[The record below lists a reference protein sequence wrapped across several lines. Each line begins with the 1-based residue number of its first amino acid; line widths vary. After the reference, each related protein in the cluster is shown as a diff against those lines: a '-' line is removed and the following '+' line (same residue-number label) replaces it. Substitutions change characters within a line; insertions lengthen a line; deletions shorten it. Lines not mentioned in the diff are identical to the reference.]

1 MSSGPLG
8 IHFPPETGEITC
20 ETASDIRDLEGVQEG
35 VEEAVE
41 VEGRGNVDQ
50 KLALCVVVYV
60 GQVVSGD
67 QVDVDTCKTR
77 TGVSE
82 REREREREKERER
95 ERERYL

>member
-1 MSSGPLG
+1 MVLWGST
-8 IHFPPETGEITC
+8 FPHETGEVTC

-77 TGVSE
+77 TSVSVG
-82 REREREREKERER
+82 
-95 ERERYL
+95 Y